1 MSDFTSAID
10 QIELVHQGKKDAQ
23 ELTIEALARI
33 DAIDRNG
40 YQLNSILALSFDA
53 LENSE
58 KINPALPLAGIPVVI
73 KDNVEAIGL
82 PASAGSLAPTSS
94 VPPIFRSGQTFDRQS
109 QQVVG
114 LHLVDSPQIHGN
126 IHTLQA
132 GHHLGLVQPLPLGLW
147 HLRLAV
153 KQMVPSSAQHR
164 SMVV

>member
-10 QIELVHQGKKDAQ
+10 QIALVHQGKKDAQ

-82 PASAGSLAPTSS
+82 PASAGSLALRDFP
-94 VPPIFRSGQTFDRQS
+94 VKE
-109 QQVVG
+109 
-114 LHLVDSPQIHGN
+114 DSTIARRLRMAGAN
-126 IHTLQA
+126 IIGATNLSEWA
-132 GHHLGLVQPLPLGLW
+132 N
-147 HLRLAV
+147 
-153 KQMVPSSAQHR
+153 
-164 SMVV
+164 